1 MRVAGPF
8 TVESIS
14 PHRTLEVDENGDT
27 FDRIAEG
34 NGHMPAGMTS
44 PP

>member
-14 PHRTLEVDENGDT
+14 PHRVLGVDENGEVID
-27 FDRIAEG
+27 DIAEAR
-34 NGHMPAGMTS
+34 NG
-44 PP
+44 